1 MSDTPKYEQFSR
13 FLHQQILSGVYRPG
27 EKLPSERDLGKQYRI
42 AHMTVNKAVNGL
54 VSAGVLERH
63 GSRGTFVAAASAETQ
78 RQVCLLLLDRQP
90 EQFQSGALEM
100 QVYSGIT
107 AQAARTGIVVI
118 LAETAAAPEMID
130 TLLQQRGNDL
140 RGILFCGMTHEE
152 KMLNLVERY
161 RSLKFI
167 LLNYQ
172 LPEDLGYF
180 DNLFKVYNADA
191 EGGAMAAEE
200 LYRRGHREFA
210 VLSCELHCRNY
221 ARRTDGFR
229 RKLVELGVS
238 NSRIHFRYLDP
249 FRDICTEA
257 VPQAE
262 ALTRELLASH
272 PGATAFFAVNDYFA
286 SGIATELARVPDSS
300 RYDIIGYDNILPV
313 LSQLGGF
320 STVAIDFEAIGRRA
334 VELLTDDRPEKI
346 IRIAPRLFTRT
357 GKESG
362 RITA

>member
-1 MSDTPKYEQFSR
+1 
-13 FLHQQILSGVYRPG
+13 
-27 EKLPSERDLGKQYRI
+27 
-42 AHMTVNKAVNGL
+42 
-54 VSAGVLERH
+54 
-63 GSRGTFVAAASAETQ
+63 
-78 RQVCLLLLDRQP
+78 
-90 EQFQSGALEM
+90 
-100 QVYSGIT
+100 
-107 AQAARTGIVVI
+107 
-118 LAETAAAPEMID
+118 
-130 TLLQQRGNDL
+130 
-140 RGILFCGMTHEE
+140 MTHEE

-210 VLSCELHCRNY
+210 VLSYELHCRNY

-286 SGIATELARVPDSS
+286 SGSQRNWPGPRTVHNMTSSATTTSFRYS
-300 RYDIIGYDNILPV
+300 RSWGASPRSRSI
-313 LSQLGGF
+313 S
-320 STVAIDFEAIGRRA
+320 
-334 VELLTDDRPEKI
+334 RPS
-346 IRIAPRLFTRT
+346 AAAQ
-357 GKESG
+357 SNC
-362 RITA
+362 